1 MFSASKTF
9 MKTYGTVGISVYGGV
24 TAVSI
29 GSIYLVLRS
38 SSGTSDADAMITTPL
53 ERLLGSDSAT
63 VQTIKQQLG
72 KANQQQQ
79 QQQQQQH
86 QASSSGSSSSSSDKE
101 GRSLLQQNG
110 SNNNSD
116 GGINYVRELSYLGI
130 ASVIDSLALPV
141 KLAICL
147 PIAKSIISRRR
158 GGRG

>member
-29 GSIYLVLRS
+29 GSLYLVLRS
-38 SSGTSDADAMITTPL
+38 SGNDSVDSMITTPL

-86 QASSSGSSSSSSDKE
+86 QASSSGSSSSDQE